1 MAALSRIVH
10 NGIPIDV
17 DMLNKMVAG
26 WDGIKDRLIAEV
38 DTDYGVYEG
47 RTFKHD
53 LFEAL
58 LERLNIPW
66 PRAASGRLELSDEA
80 FEEAAATHPVLH
92 PLRELRDTIGKL
104 RLQGL
109 EVGKDGRAR
118 CWLNPFGS
126 KTGRNQPSSK
136 RFVFGPSRWIRGLVK
151 PPEGYGIGYIDWSA
165 QEFGI
170 AAALSGDEA
179 MMEAYRSGDPYL
191 WLGKHSGTIPAD
203 ANKSHPR
210 REQFKVMALASMYG
224 AGEGRIA
231 ATLNEPV
238 VVARELIQQHK
249 SAFPAFWRWIQA
261 CVDAANL
268 TGVIR
273 TVYGWELHT
282 RYSKPNTVF
291 NFPMQSNGG
300 EMLRLA
306 CMLGA
311 EAGIEICAPVHDAVL
326 IAAPIDRLDED
337 VARMREIMRVA
348 GEKVL
353 GGFKLRTSAEVV
365 RYPDRYMDDRGRVMW
380 ERVVRLLE

>member
-1 MAALSRIVH
+1 
-10 NGIPIDV
+10 
-17 DMLNKMVAG
+17 
-26 WDGIKDRLIAEV
+26 
-38 DTDYGVYEG
+38 VYVG

-53 LFEAL
+53 RFEAL
-58 LERLNIPW
+58 LERLGIPW
-66 PRAASGRLELSDEA
+66 SRTASGRLELSDEA
-80 FEEAAATHPVLH
+80 FEEAAATQPILH
-92 PLRELRDTIGKL
+92 PLRELRATIGKL

-118 CWLNPFGS
+118 CWLNPFGA

-136 RFVFGPSRWIRGLVK
+136 RFVFGPSKWIRGLVK
-151 PPEGYGIGYIDWSA
+151 PPIGYGVAYIDWSA

-191 WLGKHSGTIPAD
+191 WLGKHSGAIPAD
-203 ANKSHPR
+203 ADKSHPR
-210 REQFKVMALASMYG
+210 REQFKVMALAVMYG

-231 ATLNEPV
+231 ATLNESV
-238 VVARELIQQHK
+238 VFARDLIQHHK
-249 SAFPAFWRWIQA
+249 SAFPTFWRWIQA
-261 CVDAANL
+261 CVDSASL

-273 TVYGWELHT
+273 TVYGWEMRT
-282 RYSKPNTVF
+282 RYNKPNTVF
-291 NFPMQSNGG
+291 NFPMQSNGA
-300 EMLRLA
+300 EMMRLA
-306 CMLGA
+306 CILGT

-326 IAAPIDRLDED
+326 IAAPLDRLEED
-337 VARMREIMRVA
+337 VAHMRGIMLVA

-365 RYPDRYMDDRGRVMW
+365 RHPDRYMDGRGAVMW